1 MFKNQR
7 EDHRILYIIIS
18 GLTIVTLIVTVALL
32 TQNMQR
38 NAQNELIG
46 ALELEHGLGVFFTN
60 IQDIESGQKGYL
72 LTGDSTYLK
81 NYNLSI
87 SKIETSLNQVINK
100 LEQADVDPSRI
111 SNLTHLIKEKIEEL
125 KSSSQLMSIDG
136 RYTATEIKR
145 KGVGKNLTE
154 TIREEVDKIYE
165 EQSENIAKGKA
176 KEAKYVM
183 FSRAFTIIGTII
195 IFGMAILV
203 FAIVR
208 PLIQQLYKSREREQA
223 NNKLLAEKNEQLE
236 HFAFIASH
244 DLKEPIRSIRGF
256 IQALK
261 EDYGEQLDD
270 DGQQYISFI
279 EKAGARMS
287 NLIDGLLRYSRLGR
301 ASNPTK
307 VNLRSILKGIKKD
320 LEALTTEKS
329 AQIIAKELP
338 EIVCMKTEMRQLF
351 QNLIHNA
358 IKFAAKDRPP
368 VITISAKEKP
378 DEWEFC
384 VSDNGIGIEEK
395 NKAEIFKMLTKV
407 HHESEYSGQ
416 GLGLAFCKK
425 IVEQHKGRIWV
436 ESELGAGSQ
445 FFFTVS
451 KSLES

>member
-7 EDHRILYIIIS
+7 EDHRILYIIIL
-18 GLTIVTLIVTVALL
+18 GLTIVSLIATVAIL
-32 TQNMQR
+32 TQRMQR
-38 NAQNELIG
+38 NAQNGLIR
-46 ALELEHGLGVFFTN
+46 ALELEHDLSVFFTN
-60 IQDIESGQKGYL
+60 IQDIESGQKGFL

-81 NYNLSI
+81 NYKRSI
-87 SKIETSLNQVINK
+87 SKIDTTLSQVIEK
-100 LEQADVDPSRI
+100 LEQTNVAPSRI
-111 SNLTHLIKEKIEEL
+111 TNLTKLVKDKTEEL
-125 KSSSQLMSIDG
+125 QSSFQLMSVNG
-136 RYTATEIKR
+136 RYTATKFKKR
-145 KGVGKNLTE
+145 GVGKNLTD

-165 EQSENIAKGKA
+165 EQNNNIKSSKA

-183 FSRAFTIIGTII
+183 LSRAFTIIGTIF

-203 FAIVR
+203 FTIVR
-208 PLIQQLYKSREREQA
+208 PLIQQLYESREREQA
-223 NNKLLAEKNEQLE
+223 NNRLLAEKNEQLE

-261 EDYGEQLDD
+261 EDYGEQLDA

-307 VNLRSILKGIKKD
+307 VDLMSILKGIKKD
-320 LEALTTEKS
+320 LEALTAENS
-329 AQIIAKELP
+329 AQIIAQNMP
-338 EIVCMKTEMRQLF
+338 EITCMKTEIRQLF

-358 IKFAAKDRPP
+358 IKFSARGRSP
-368 VITISAKEKP
+368 IISISAREKP

-425 IVEQHKGRIWV
+425 IVEQHNGRIWV
-436 ESELGAGSQ
+436 ESEFGAGSQ

-451 KSLES
+451 KSLGN